1 MFKVIKEN
9 SPVATAKD
17 GFMRVQDA
25 VKGDFAFIHDAATV
39 RYEVRTNCDL
49 KVIKSTRSCGLSNPG
64 LSMQLKPVGDWRH
77 VRRRSPGR
85 RSTERQPLHE
95 GADGNRH
102 SPTYEGALLRS
113 PAGYV
118 CDEEPKGLF

>member
-1 MFKVIKEN
+1 MYTNMFKVIKEN

-49 KVIKSTRSCGLSNPG
+49 KVKVNKVLWPFQSLGVSL
-64 LSMQLKPVGDWRH
+64 
-77 VRRRSPGR
+77 
-85 RSTERQPLHE
+85 
-95 GADGNRH
+95 
-102 SPTYEGALLRS
+102 
-113 PAGYV
+113 
-118 CDEEPKGLF
+118 

>member
-25 VKGDFAFIHDAATV
+25 IKGDFAFIHDAATV

-49 KVIKSTRSCGLSNPG
+49 KVIKSTWSCGLSNPWDC
-64 LSMQLKPVGDWRH
+64 QCYVYPIKTC
-77 VRRRSPGR
+77 RRLEARSATFLWPSQCR
-85 RSTERQPLHE
+85 KAT
-95 GADGNRH
+95 
-102 SPTYEGALLRS
+102 TT
-113 PAGYV
+113 
-118 CDEEPKGLF
+118 